1 MNLTDSVFLIT
12 GGSSGLGGAA
22 ALMAWQAGARV
33 LIADRAPPRDDNPLR
48 QLDPKGERWA
58 WQETDVS
65 DDTQGSAAVYMAQ
78 DRFGRLDVL
87 LNAAGIAFAEK
98 LHGREGPHQLSTF
111 QKVIQVNLLGSFN
124 MMRLAV
130 PVMLASTARR
140 GDGPDASR
148 GVIINTASIAAFDG
162 QIGQVAYAAS
172 KGGIAAMTLPAA
184 RDLARDRIRV
194 MTVAPGV
201 FATPMMAGLPPEAQ
215 ASLGANVPNPA
226 RLGQPSEYAALVRH
240 IVENE
245 YLNGEVIRL
254 DGALRMAPR

>member
-1 MNLTDSVFLIT
+1 MKIAPCVFLIT
-12 GGSSGLGGAA
+12 GGCSGLGAA
-22 ALMAWQAGARV
+22 ASLMAWEAGARV
-33 LIADRAPPRDDNPLR
+33 LLADRCAPPPDHPLR
-48 QLDPKGERWA
+48 QLDAHQERWH
-58 WQETDVS
+58 WMDTDVS

-87 LNAAGIAFAEK
+87 INAAGVAFEEG

-111 QKVIQVNLLGSFN
+111 QRVMQVNLVGSFN

-130 PVMLASTARR
+130 SVMMASPLRPGEAA
-140 GDGPDASR
+140 DACR

-162 QIGQVAYAAS
+162 QMGQVAYAAS

-194 MTVAPGV
+194 MAIAPGA
-201 FATPMMAGLPPEAQ
+201 FDTPLVAGLPEERQ
-215 ASLGANVPNPA
+215 AALAASVPWPN
-226 RLGQPSEYAALVRH
+226 RLGRPQEYAALVRH
-240 IVENE
+240 IVEND

-254 DGALRMAPR
+254 DGGLRLAAS